1 MSIVTRRALLGA
13 IAIAPSVGLIAGHAA
28 NARSSPDGG
37 RWWRLYARMERAHA
51 ATQNYDREVY
61 SPLHARYVEATG
73 GVPFRDT
80 PERIAIHA
88 ELGLPV
94 VEDRSERL
102 CEIFARLETRL
113 IQTPAPDAKAALWKL
128 DYLVGAHER
137 STDTPSWCK
146 RFVAPIVADLR
157 RFIGGEA

>member
-1 MSIVTRRALLGA
+1 MPEARQTAGAGGDFTPEWSAPTQRR
-13 IAIAPSVGLIAGHAA
+13 
-28 NARSSPDGG
+28 R
-37 RWWRLYARMERAHA
+37 
-51 ATQNYDREVY
+51 T